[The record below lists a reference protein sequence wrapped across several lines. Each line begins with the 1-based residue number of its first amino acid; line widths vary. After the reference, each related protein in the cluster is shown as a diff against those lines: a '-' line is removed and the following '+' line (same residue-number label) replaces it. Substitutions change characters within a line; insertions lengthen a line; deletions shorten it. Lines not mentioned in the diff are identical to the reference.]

1 MSVNSPNTM
10 YRREPLYSNG
20 DTCQTSSV
28 FHVVRATSAK
38 FDLHA
43 GNVKFNTQNGEC
55 IRSYEHLKHN
65 QRLHT
70 FNKTSCIWVWK
81 PVSVS
86 QIMTPERERG
96 LNIKNKSDSLE
107 SPLVSTAVIDGRQAV
122 GLLVL
127 CTRRGLKSSLRVH
140 ADCIR
145 FLSN

>member
-38 FDLHA
+38 FGLHA

-55 IRSYEHLKHN
+55 IRSYQYLKHN

-70 FNKTSCIWVWK
+70 FNKTSCIWV
-81 PVSVS
+81 
-86 QIMTPERERG
+86 
-96 LNIKNKSDSLE
+96 
-107 SPLVSTAVIDGRQAV
+107 
-122 GLLVL
+122 
-127 CTRRGLKSSLRVH
+127 
-140 ADCIR
+140 
-145 FLSN
+145 